1 MKLVSYVE
9 LPIRT
14 ERPTIKLGAL
24 IGEECVVDL
33 PVAQTWAQGARGLR
47 ARELPHTMRE
57 LLNAWDEHADHLEQL
72 VSALPQDDSCLSLKG
87 AGRQP
92 VAHSRQDV
100 FLLPPV
106 PNALSLRDFMGFEQ
120 HVQNARRLRNQPVPS
135 AWYDVPVFYY
145 ANPLTLYGPDQGIA
159 APVQGASLDYELE
172 IAVVIGRAG
181 RNITPEDAPNHIAG
195 YMVMNDWSLRD
206 VQIKEMGVG
215 LGPAKGKDF
224 ATTVGPALVTP
235 AELADRQAGEG
246 AELRYDLEMVARVN
260 GEETSRGNFK
270 DIHWTVSQMIARASR
285 DVTLLPG
292 EVFGTGTVGTGCL
305 LEQGAQ
311 ESGKWLKPGDRV
323 EMEVERLGRLAT
335 TILQP
340 EFES

>member
-9 LPIRT
+9 RPIQG
-14 ERPTIKLGAL
+14 ERLSIKLGAL
-24 IGEECVVDL
+24 LGEQCVVDL
-33 PVAQTWAQGARGLR
+33 PIAQTWAQGARGLR
-47 ARELPHTMRE
+47 ARELPRTMME
-57 LLNAWDEHADHLEQL
+57 LLNAWDDYAPHLEQL
-72 VSALPQDDSCLSLKG
+72 ISLLPQDSSCLSLKG

-92 VAHSRQDV
+92 VARRRQDV

-120 HVQNARRLRNQPVPS
+120 HVQNTRRLRNQSVPG
-135 AWYDVPVFYY
+135 AWYEMPVFYY
-145 ANPLTLYGPDQGIA
+145 GNPLTLSGPDQGIT
-159 APVQGASLDYELE
+159 APTQGASLDYELE

-181 RNITPEDAPNHIAG
+181 RNISPEDAPQHIAG

-235 AELADRQAGEG
+235 SELADRQVGEG
-246 AELRYDLEMVARVN
+246 ADLRYDLEMVARVN
-260 GEETSRGNFK
+260 GKETSRGNFK

-292 EVFGTGTVGTGCL
+292 EIIGTGTVGTGSL

-311 ESGKWLKPGDRV
+311 ESGEWLKPGDQV
-323 EMEVERLGRLAT
+323 ELEVERLGRLVT
-335 TILQP
+335 PILPP
-340 EFES
+340 EFE